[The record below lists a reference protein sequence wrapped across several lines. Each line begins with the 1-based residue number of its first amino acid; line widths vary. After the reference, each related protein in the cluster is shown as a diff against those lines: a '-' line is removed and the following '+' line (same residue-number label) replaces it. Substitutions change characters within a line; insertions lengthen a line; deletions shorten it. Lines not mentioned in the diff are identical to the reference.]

1 MHVLHANWHGDSLHL
16 WVEGLSAAKSA
27 RGLVRRDGDSGCDR
41 DRSKTRNA
49 PEREPSDP
57 PASVTGVVHRHP
69 FALEPAQIR
78 SVLEEHALDC
88 GAEAED
94 AALTLLL
101 PHLPNG
107 LPAASDRLAPF
118 LDQDLEGDESLT
130 LDTVEL
136 PSLRLPPLAALRFL
150 RRLDGFEGHDHLL
163 AGHELRFFAAMGR
176 FVAELL
182 ADQRVV
188 PALVTDAQGETHA
201 AWRPWLVD
209 GDAKGKASALVAG
222 MPAIARAVEECDRAD
237 GAALV
242 ESALA
247 SLTDAAVRAAL
258 VAENYM
264 EALDGAD
271 REQDP
276 HAAWLAGLLGT
287 ESRVVEPAGEARL
300 LRLTRQWL
308 QLLDEAQEERSMR
321 LLLELHEPELA
332 RDAGSP
338 IRAEPGD
345 DHRVNGTSDRA
356 CAEMV
361 PGGGEGP
368 VPPSP
373 DSPRIETEFGPWRL
387 SFSLI
392 SSESPPTIL
401 RAEEIWSDASGRAGE
416 RRAAAAEQAAET
428 LLAELGRASRLYPRL
443 ERALSEGNPTGL
455 DLDTSEAYSFL
466 SEYMPLLDES
476 GVKVLAP
483 EWWGQPASRLGAR
496 LLIDSEDLP
505 ASPLALTDAQAS
517 RFGLSSLVRY
527 QWQLAVGDQP
537 LSLESFQSLAQR
549 GTPIV
554 RIGGRWVEIRREDL
568 ERGVKYLRENPG
580 GETTLLEALRLA
592 QGTSGRDASIQV
604 LGVDSR
610 GWVAEIFGPASIS
623 ERLEQLRQPAR
634 FQGTLRPYQLA
645 GLSWLA
651 FLDRFGLGAC
661 LADDMGLGK
670 TIQLIALLQHER
682 ERCPEGDRVGPT
694 LLIAPMSVLG
704 NWHRELT
711 RFAPELGVHIH
722 HGLDRP
728 QGEAF
733 DRAVASAD
741 VVITTYALATRD
753 RDTLSRMEWRRVVL
767 DEAQHIKNPPTK
779 QTAAIRSLRARHRVA
794 LTGTPVE
801 NRLSELWSI
810 MEFCAPGYLGSAGD
824 FQRRFAVPIERH
836 RDRDR
841 AERLKALVRPFVLRR
856 LKTDPKVIT
865 DLPSLVEMRQHV
877 PLTDEQATL
886 YDSVVEEMLRRVD
899 RAEGMRRR
907 GLVLSAL
914 VKLKQICNHPAHY
927 LREALGASTAA
938 EGAEEAR
945 MSDDAGTSAGAAEAL
960 DASDSSGP
968 GAAWLASALHSA
980 DGPPLS
986 ARSGKSQ
993 RLMQMLE
1000 ELHAAGDRAL
1010 IFTQYRQMGHLLVAM
1025 IRRELDVEAL
1035 FLHGGTPQG
1044 RRDQLVDR
1052 FQSGDPSC
1060 PVFIL
1065 SLKAG
1070 GVGLNLT
1077 AANHV
1082 FHYDR
1087 WWNPAVENQATDRAF
1102 RIGQMRSVTVHKLV
1116 SAGTLEE
1123 RIDQMIEQKTAL
1135 AAQIIGSGEAWLT
1148 ELSTAQLRELISL
1161 RHSSLEVGA

>member
-1 MHVLHANWHGDSLHL
+1 MN
-16 WVEGLSAAKSA
+16 
-27 RGLVRRDGDSGCDR
+27 
-41 DRSKTRNA
+41 
-49 PEREPSDP
+49 
-57 PASVTGVVHRHP
+57 
-69 FALEPAQIR
+69 
-78 SVLEEHALDC
+78 
-88 GAEAED
+88 D
-94 AALTLLL
+94 A
-101 PHLPNG
+101 

-118 LDQDLEGDESLT
+118 LDQDLEWEESLT
-130 LDTVEL
+130 LDLVEL
-136 PSLRLPPLAALRFL
+136 SSIRLEPVQALRFL
-150 RRLDGFEGHDHLL
+150 RRIDGFEGRDGVWP
-163 AGHELRFFAAMGR
+163 GHELRFFAGLGR
-176 FVAELL
+176 FTAELL

-188 PALVTDAQGETHA
+188 PTLIQTPAGDLRA

-209 GDAKGKASALVAG
+209 GDARQKASAIVAS
-222 MPAIARAVEECDRAD
+222 MPAIVRAVEECDRSD

-242 ESALA
+242 ESALGT
-247 SLTDAAVRAAL
+247 LTDAAVRSAL
-258 VAENYM
+258 EAEAYND
-264 EALDGAD
+264 ALAD
-271 REQDP
+271 ADLAKDP
-276 HAAWLAGLLGT
+276 HAAWLAGLLGMEARVNEPSG
-287 ESRVVEPAGEARL
+287 ESRL

-308 QLLDEAQEERSMR
+308 QLLDEAQEDRAMR
-321 LLLELHEPELA
+321 LLLELHEPVSL
-332 RDAGSP
+332 G
-338 IRAEPGD
+338 
-345 DHRVNGTSDRA
+345 
-356 CAEMV
+356 
-361 PGGGEGP
+361 
-368 VPPSP
+368 
-373 DSPRIETEFGPWRL
+373 DSPAQAVSATNGAAGNRNGSTEPTIEADFGPWRL

-392 SSESPPTIL
+392 SAESPPTVL
-401 RAEEIWSDASGRAGE
+401 PAEEIWNDASGRAGE
-416 RRAAAAEQAAET
+416 RRAAAAEQTAET

-455 DLDTSEAYSFL
+455 DLDTNDAYAFL
-466 SEYMPLLDES
+466 SEFMPLLDES

-483 EWWGQPASRLGAR
+483 DWWGQPASRLGAR

-505 ASPLALTDAQAS
+505 ASPLSLTDAQAS
-517 RFGLSSLVRY
+517 HFGLSSLVRY

-537 LSLESFQSLAQR
+537 LSIDSFQSLAQR
-549 GTPIV
+549 GTPLV

-568 ERGVKYLRENPG
+568 EQGVRYLRENPG

-592 QGTSGRDASIQV
+592 QGPAGKESGIQV

-610 GWVAEIFGPASIS
+610 GWVAEIFGPTDAS
-623 ERLEQLRQPAR
+623 ERIDLLTQPTR

-682 ERCPEGDRVGPT
+682 ERCPEGERVGPT

-711 RFAPELGVHIH
+711 RFAPELSVQIH

-728 QGEAF
+728 QGDAF
-733 DRAVASAD
+733 DRTIATSD
-741 VVITTYALATRD
+741 VVVTTYALATRD
-753 RDTLSRMEWRRVVL
+753 RDTLARTEWRRVVL

-779 QTAAIRSLRARHRVA
+779 QTAAIRSLLARHRVA

-810 MEFCAPGYLGSAGD
+810 MEFCTPGYLGTAGD

-836 RDRDR
+836 RNRDR
-841 AERLKALVRPFVLRR
+841 AERLKSLVRPFVLRR

-877 PLTDEQATL
+877 PLTNEQATL

-899 RAEGMRRR
+899 RAEGIRRR

-927 LREALGASTAA
+927 LREVLDEASGRARTGAADANGNADANGGTEAN
-938 EGAEEAR
+938 EGARTVSLE
-945 MSDDAGTSAGAAEAL
+945 
-960 DASDSSGP
+960 SSGEESANDP
-968 GAAWLASALHSA
+968 APVIPDDGAL
-980 DGPPLS
+980 LS

-1025 IRRELDVEAL
+1025 IRRELDIEAL

-1052 FQSGDPSC
+1052 FQSNDPSC

-1102 RIGQMRSVTVHKLV
+1102 RIGQMRSVNVHKMI

-1123 RIDQMIEQKTAL
+1123 RIDQMIEQKTEL

-1148 ELSTAQLRELISL
+1148 ELSTGQLRELISL